1 MNDILTVITQN
12 ILPLF
17 LVAGLGFFVQRWRP
31 ANKQVVSN
39 VVLNCFSP
47 CLVFASLVNSQ
58 LPANELADM
67 ALFTIINI
75 LLMAGLGL
83 AVAGL
88 LRLSRQDTAVLLLL
102 IMFVNG
108 GNYGLMLNQLRY
120 GDQGLSRAV
129 VYYLT
134 STMTLYTLGI
144 FIASAG
150 QLTLP
155 NALRRLLTFPAFYAA
170 VIAFVV
176 YNWHIP
182 VPAPLMRGIEIAGNG
197 AIPLMLVLLGMQIA
211 DTTGKAFFSR
221 LTVPVLLLRLIA
233 APLLAVLVASLIG
246 LSGINRSV
254 SIIQASMPSAVFVI
268 ILATEFELSPTAVSG
283 IVVVSTLLSP
293 FTIAPIITLLGL

>member
-17 LVAGLGFFVQRWRP
+17 LVAGLGFLVQRWRP

-283 IVVVSTLLSP
+283 VVVVSTLLSP

>member
-17 LVAGLGFFVQRWRP
+17 LVAGLGFLVQRWRP

>member
-1 MNDILTVITQN
+1 M
-12 ILPLF
+12 
-17 LVAGLGFFVQRWRP
+17 AGLGFFVQRWRP

-39 VVLNCFSP
+39 IVLNCFSP

-67 ALFTIINI
+67 ALFTIANV
-75 LLMAGLGL
+75 LGMGLIGFL
-83 AVAGL
+83 VAKL
-88 LRLSRQDTAVLLLL
+88 LRFSRPDTVVLMLL

-120 GDQGLSRAV
+120 GDDGLARAV

-150 QLTLP
+150 QLTLQQ
-155 NALRRLLTFPAFYAA
+155 ALRRLFTFPAFYAA
-170 VIAFVV
+170 VLAFVV
-176 YNWHIP
+176 YNWHLP

-197 AIPLMLVLLGMQIA
+197 AVPLMLVLLGMQIA
-211 DTTGKAFFSR
+211 DTNGRAFFSH
-221 LTVPVLLLRLIA
+221 LTVPAVGLRLLL
-233 APLLAVLVASLIG
+233 APLLAVPVAAVVG
-246 LSGINRSV
+246 LEGLNRSV

-268 ILATEFELSPTAVSG
+268 ILATEFKLSPTAVSG
-283 IVVVSTLLSP
+283 IVVLSTLLSP
-293 FTIAPIITLLGL
+293 FTIAPMISLLGL